1 MRTLA
6 AISIFTEPG
15 PGLAQHR
22 AVIHAW
28 AETAMLI
35 TALPDFLQPH
45 QWQDPVD
52 AQPTLFGFAH
62 QTDQTIFEWL
72 ELQPEQRAILAALT
86 VCQLQPFFRSLLNHP
101 RPSSSGGPSDRP
113 EVVIHV
119 DVGGGRGP
127 VLRQVCH
134 EHDPTGSCSG
144 TFRRTWGG
152 VEGGERVGVMPYD
165 FLDPKP
171 VHGAHTYPF
180 RHNTVVAMGPTSR
193 LAVVDRAVL
202 DGGGASLYAAFL
214 DVSMI
219 ARRSLKHEGLQLR
232 RIEQLDAL
240 TPGSDQVI
248 EAGLL

>member
-15 PGLAQHR
+15 PGL
-22 AVIHAW
+22 
-28 AETAMLI
+28 TATLI

-86 VCQLQPFFRSLLNHP
+86 ACQLQPFFRSLLNHTSP
-101 RPSSSGGPSDRP
+101 PPPSS
-113 EVVIHV
+113 
-119 DVGGGRGP
+119 
-127 VLRQVCH
+127 
-134 EHDPTGSCSG
+134 
-144 TFRRTWGG
+144 TFFLRRT
-152 VEGGERVGVMPYD
+152 RRRAP
-165 FLDPKP
+165 P
-171 VHGAHTYPF
+171 GAHTYLF
-180 RHNTVVAMGPTSR
+180 RHVFHNWSDGAVAKKILQNTVVAMGPTSR
-193 LAVVDRAVL
+193 LAVVDLAVL

-214 DVSMI
+214 D
-219 ARRSLKHEGLQLR
+219 AQRRRSLKHAGLQLR

-240 TPGSDQVI
+240 SPGSDQVI